1 MAAKPDQLHELLSYC
16 MDFAHAMLKD
26 SGEFFPFGATLSPDG
41 EVAAVGGW
49 DGNERPKSQEIYQ
62 LLAGAFISAVGEGR
76 VIGVALAADVNV
88 PDRYNSPVKDALR
101 VQLEA
106 PGFARFIYVP
116 YELLLPSLT
125 VAEPTWVMHEPFAV
139 EIKPMFFPLP
149 SDKM

>member
-1 MAAKPDQLHELLSYC
+1 MGTTPDQLHGLLAHC
-16 MDFAHAMLKD
+16 MDFAHTMLKD

-41 EVAAVGGW
+41 EIAAVGGW
-49 DGNERPKSQEIYQ
+49 TGSERPKSQEVYQ
-62 LLAGAFISAVGEGR
+62 LLAGAFVAAAQEGR

-88 PDRYNSPVKDALR
+88 PDRYNSPAKDALR

-116 YELLLPSLT
+116 YELLEPSLT

-139 EIKPMFFPLP
+139 EIKPVFFP
-149 SDKM
+149 SRED